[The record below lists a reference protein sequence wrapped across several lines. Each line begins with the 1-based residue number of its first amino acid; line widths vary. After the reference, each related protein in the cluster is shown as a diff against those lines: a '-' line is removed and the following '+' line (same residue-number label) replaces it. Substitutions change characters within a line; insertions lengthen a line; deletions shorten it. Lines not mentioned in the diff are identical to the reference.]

1 MGFRP
6 MLLASALSAGA
17 LVPVAALAQDTVAAA
32 QEGEVHWAAR
42 TASYGWGCVPV
53 TAEVAGVPFT
63 TSLIPRDGG
72 YLLPLKV
79 AVRKRAGI
87 ALGDEVAVTM
97 TIGGDDA

>member
-1 MGFRP
+1 MP
-6 MLLASALSAGA
+6 E
-17 LVPVAALAQDTVAAA
+17 PVTVAFSGEVIEWRGPAPFYFVRVAAA
-32 QEGEVHWAAR
+32 QEGELHWAAR

-79 AVRKRAGI
+79 AVRRRAGI
-87 ALGDEVAVTM
+87 VLGDPVEVTM
-97 TIGGDDA
+97 TIGSDEG

>member
-1 MGFRP
+1 MTEAVTIAFE
-6 MLLASALSAGA
+6 GA
-17 LVPVAALAQDTVAAA
+17 VIEWRGPAPFYFVPVAEARL
-32 QEGEVHWAAR
+32 GEVHWAAR

-53 TAEVAGVPFT
+53 AAEVAGVPFT

-87 ALGDEVAVTM
+87 APGDRIAVTM
-97 TIGGDDA
+97 TIGEGGND